1 MMKHFL
7 LVLNV
12 LALTLPFLAAEIV
25 QSQEQPTCRENEEK
39 VVNQKTVP
47 YVPVYFVMSRFLPY
61 RSNFYQHRPAVPTFS
76 PFMLNPYYIKPIVVK
91 PNMQIPQWQTLPN
104 VHQPTEAHHPR
115 RHPLVMAIRPN
126 QVQEENIIPT
136 LNTVAAEEPTPIP
149 SIEPFVNTEVVTKAS
164 PEFISSPE
172 PATVAVAP
180 STAEEQ

>member
-1 MMKHFL
+1 
-7 LVLNV
+7 
-12 LALTLPFLAAEIV
+12 
-25 QSQEQPTCRENEEK
+25 
-39 VVNQKTVP
+39 
-47 YVPVYFVMSRFLPY
+47 
-61 RSNFYQHRPAVPTFS
+61 
-76 PFMLNPYYIKPIVVK
+76 
-91 PNMQIPQWQTLPN
+91 
-104 VHQPTEAHHPR
+104 
-115 RHPLVMAIRPN
+115 MAIRPN